1 MRRRR
6 RRCRRR
12 GHSRRRE
19 RGGRDGRFQCG
30 GKKAWYDLTCR
41 RAHTAAAPQRCAP
54 PPGFI
59 SLLCGALGRA
69 RRSSFARTIGGKSW
83 RQKPNSRLSHA
94 SIWLPQAREHL
105 QPDVAISRLHSA
117 FFLNLRDRA
126 PGTRARTSVDA
137 VRFEAAFV
145 QPPLNFLHLIDR
157 RDALAARELPVEPI
171 VAADQ
176 IAEMAEGERVALR
189 RIVGVH
195 RAKILAD

>member
-1 MRRRR
+1 MPSSPKG
-6 RRCRRR
+6 R
-12 GHSRRRE
+12 GAP
-19 RGGRDGRFQCG
+19 RGG
-30 GKKAWYDLTCR
+30 
-41 RAHTAAAPQRCAP
+41 P

-59 SLLCGALGRA
+59 SLVCGALGRA

-83 RQKPNSRLSHA
+83 SRKPNSRLSHA

-105 QPDVAISRLHSA
+105 QPDVAISRLHSDL
-117 FFLNLRDRA
+117 FLKRCDRA
-126 PGTRARTSVDA
+126 HGIRARTSVDA
-137 VRFEAAFV
+137 VRLEAAFV
-145 QPPLNFLHLIDR
+145 QPPPHFLHLIDR
-157 RDALAARELPVEPI
+157 RDALAARDLPVEPI